1 MYKIFFNT
9 IFLLLVFFQSNPA
22 FCANP
27 DYMIKPRIISAPD
40 GDTIKI
46 WTKEKNVNVRLTGI
60 DCYETNVNS
69 HIKKQRNNGMTD
81 EQIIEAGL
89 QAKQELLNILR
100 SNKNI
105 YLELT
110 GIDKKWGRYVG
121 IFYYKDKSGNY
132 VSINDKMMN
141 TGYCPQY
148 IFTPDSQYLKYR

>member
-1 MYKIFFNT
+1 MKNLLKLLVVF
-9 IFLLLVFFQSNPA
+9 FLLGHYA

-46 WTKEKNVNVRLTGI
+46 WTKEKNVNVR
-60 DCYETNVNS
+60 
-69 HIKKQRNNGMTD
+69 
-81 EQIIEAGL
+81 
-89 QAKQELLNILR
+89 
-100 SNKNI
+100 
-105 YLELT
+105 LT